1 MNPFKVG
8 EKVYCHPEGAAVE
21 ITAFGTDTRGDY
33 VEVKLERGIRVRVH
47 PANLRE
53 LDSGR

>member
-1 MNPFKVG
+1 MTPFKVG
-8 EKVYCHPEGAAVE
+8 EKVYCHSEGACVE
-21 ITAFGTDTRGDY
+21 VIAFGVDERGDY